1 MSLAAIFAFLKAIP
15 QILDLIARAEKALGP
30 DWAAIAGETMDSYA
44 KVRNAKT
51 PEERDDALKRIS
63 HAWTH

>member
-1 MSLAAIFAFLKAIP
+1 MNLATVLAFIRAIP
-15 QILDLIARAEKALGP
+15 KILDLIERAEKALGP
-30 DWAAIAGETMDSYA
+30 NWAAVAGETLDAYA

-63 HAWTH
+63 SSWTH